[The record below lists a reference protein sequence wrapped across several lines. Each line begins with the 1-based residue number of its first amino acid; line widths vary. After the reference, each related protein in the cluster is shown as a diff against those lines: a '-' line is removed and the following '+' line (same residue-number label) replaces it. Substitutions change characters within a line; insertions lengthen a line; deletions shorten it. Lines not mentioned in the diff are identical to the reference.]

1 MSRIGFIFHRES
13 VHVTSDVI
21 VIVCTL
27 LDNSYEP
34 ISAQKFWQL
43 L

>member
-1 MSRIGFIFHRES
+1 MLFS
-13 VHVTSDVI
+13 VEKARVTSDVI

-34 ISAQKFWQL
+34 ISER
-43 L
+43 